1 MEQKW
6 ELINFCEFDKFAAKS
21 YCAIHHVDPKL
32 NLGDITQVDEKEIAD
47 FNMMSWGFPCTDI
60 SVAGKQQGFIDENGE
75 KTRSGMY
82 YEGIRIL
89 QEKKPALSIIENVK
103 NLTSKKFKA
112 EFETVLTDLEDAGY
126 NTYWQVLNAKNY
138 GIPQNRERVF
148 IVSIRKDLDNGQFK
162 FPEPFDN
169 GVRLKD
175 LLEDHVDEKFY
186 VSDDKVLKMIQSM
199 DAITKE
205 TILQNDIC
213 PIDKSYNGSQCKDT
227 ANCITSREDR
237 GISNHA
243 SEGTAVAKN
252 TLCQIRHIGSSNSVA
267 NRVYDSKNIARTI
280 TGTAGGGGG
289 KTGLYQIPIDAT
301 KQGEEYCGEI
311 HYVHTL
317 LARDYKGFSN
327 KKNNA
332 VLVKQATKKG
342 YIECDI
348 GMVADLSFPESKTRR
363 GRVQDDGHTSPT
375 ITATETGVCRIE
387 STENISHAAWKQ
399 QMYARFIEDAD
410 GYVSGVHTNQSKSF
424 GYKPPLKEVSRTL
437 KANAYDAGV
446 VQGIRV
452 RKLTPKEC
460 FRLMGFSDEA
470 FDAAQSAGISNSQL
484 YKQAGNSIVTDV
496 LYYIYVELYKAMPY
510 LFNDLKLSSF
520 FSGIGAFEVALDRL
534 YEGINAGNFIQP
546 SEE

>member
-186 VSDDKVLKMIQSM
+186 VSDNKVLKMIQSM

-243 SEGTAVAKN
+243 SEGTAIAEN
-252 TLCQIRHIGSSNSVA
+252 TLHQIGHISNSNSA
-267 NRVYDSKNIARTI
+267 GNRVYDSKNIARTS
-280 TGTAGGGGG
+280 TGTAGGGGA
-289 KTGLYQIPIDAT
+289 KTGLYQIPIDAA

-311 HYVHTL
+311 HYAHTL

-327 KKNNA
+327 QKNNA

-348 GMVADLSFPESKTRR
+348 GGVADLSFPESKTRR

-470 FDAAQSAGISNSQL
+470 FDKAQSAGISNSQL

-510 LFNDLKLSSF
+510 LFDDLKLSSF

-534 YEGINAGNFIQP
+534 YESIHTGNFIQP

>member
-21 YCAIHHVDPKL
+21 YCAIHHVNPEL
-32 NLGDITQVDEKEIAD
+32 NLGDITQVDEKSLED
-47 FNMMSWGFPCTDI
+47 FTMMTWGFPCTDI
-60 SVAGKQQGFIDENGE
+60 SVAGKQQGFIDEKGE

-89 QEKKPALSIIENVK
+89 REKKPALSIIENVK
-103 NLTSKKFKA
+103 NLTSKKFKV
-112 EFETVLTDLEDAGY
+112 EFETVLKDLEDAGY
-126 NTYWQVLNAKNY
+126 NSYWKVLNAKDY

-148 IVSIRKDLDNGQFK
+148 IISIRKDLDNGKFK

-169 GVRLKD
+169 GFRLKD
-175 LLEDHVDEKFY
+175 LLEDNVDEKYY

-199 DAITKE
+199 NAETKE
-205 TILQNDIC
+205 TILQHDITS
-213 PIDKSYNGSQCKDT
+213 IDKSCNGCKCRDT

-237 GISNHA
+237 GISNHKA
-243 SEGTAVAKN
+243 E
-252 TLCQIRHIGSSNSVA
+252 
-267 NRVYDSKNIARTI
+267 
-280 TGTAGGGGG
+280 GTAGGGGA
-289 KTGLYQIPIDAT
+289 KTGLYQIPIDAA

-311 HYVHTL
+311 HYAHTL

-327 KKNNA
+327 QKNNA

-348 GMVADLSFPESKTRR
+348 GGVADLSFPESKTRR

-470 FDAAQSAGISNSQL
+470 FDKAQSAGISNSQL

-510 LFNDLKLSSF
+510 LFDDLKLSSF